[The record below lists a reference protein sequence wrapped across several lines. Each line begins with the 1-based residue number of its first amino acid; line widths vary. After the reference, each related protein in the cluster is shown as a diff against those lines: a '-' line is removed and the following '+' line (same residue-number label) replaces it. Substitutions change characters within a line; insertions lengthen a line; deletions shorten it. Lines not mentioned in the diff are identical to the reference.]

1 MCRGMDTRLRAYIVM
16 GRLCLVADLAAVH
29 ECFGQCLGC
38 VSQPPNG
45 HHSLRHSCDS
55 RQCISTVLAH
65 ITARQ
70 SQAKVSAR
78 TKSSTPYRKRC
89 RQGMHMEYGPR
100 GSTRARNLCLRFA
113 LPCLLSKHTVS
124 VWRSRHC
131 QWPPFRSASDVAV
144 TYLCSRR
151 STTLWFRI
159 SSGRSSAD
167 RDGCRWKNLASVEL
181 AQGLR
186 RGGTP
191 LLSMTSQREP
201 ACRSSHWASEND

>member
-1 MCRGMDTRLRAYIVM
+1 MCRGMDTRLRADVVM

-29 ECFGQCLGC
+29 ECFEQCLGC

-65 ITARQ
+65 ITARP
-70 SQAKVSAR
+70 SQAKVSPR
-78 TKSSTPYRKRC
+78 TKSSTPYRKTMSS
-89 RQGMHMEYGPR
+89 GYAHGI

-131 QWPPFRSASDVAV
+131 KWPPFRSASDVAV

-159 SSGRSSAD
+159 SSGGSSAD
-167 RDGCRWKNLASVEL
+167 RDGCRWKNLASVES

-186 RGGTP
+186 RGGAP
-191 LLSMTSQREP
+191 LLSMTRQREP
-201 ACRSSHWASEND
+201 ACRSSHWSSEND

>member
-1 MCRGMDTRLRAYIVM
+1 MRLASVHFNRSCAHHRKTITSEGKCKDEIVHALQEDDVV
-16 GRLCLVADLAAVH
+16 RVCTWNT
-29 ECFGQCLGC
+29 GQE
-38 VSQPPNG
+38 
-45 HHSLRHSCDS
+45 
-55 RQCISTVLAH
+55 A
-65 ITARQ
+65 
-70 SQAKVSAR
+70 
-78 TKSSTPYRKRC
+78 
-89 RQGMHMEYGPR
+89 
-100 GSTRARNLCLRFA
+100 TRARNLCLRFA

-131 QWPPFRSASDVAV
+131 KWPPFRSASDVAV

-159 SSGRSSAD
+159 SSGGSSAD
-167 RDGCRWKNLASVEL
+167 RDGCRWKNLASVES

-186 RGGTP
+186 RDGTP